1 MKKNQKWIRIPL
13 EIHSNKNM
21 KRCAVI
27 GANGF
32 IGRHLVKYLNEHF
45 DVPIESYDI
54 VPETDLPNYHPV
66 DLTSKASVEE
76 INLDIDYIFN
86 FAGLTGTYAGFDAY
100 EKYVAINELS
110 LLNLL
115 DAIRKSQF
123 RPKVIFPSTRLVYK
137 GVDKPLKE
145 GDEKESKTIYAANK
159 LACEGYLQAYKDS
172 FDIPYTVFR
181 ICIPYGNLL
190 SNDYSFGTVGFF
202 IKQAKAGKDI
212 TLYGGGSIK
221 RTFTHME
228 DLCSQVINGAFNE
241 NSNGEI
247 YNVGGETLSLH
258 DAAEIIAKKYGVNVV
273 AVPWP
278 ERDLRIESDHTYFD
292 DSKIKGLLGDLQYK
306 RLEDFSKDL

>member
-1 MKKNQKWIRIPL
+1 M
-13 EIHSNKNM
+13 NK

-27 GANGF
+27 GGNGF
-32 IGRHLVKYLNEHF
+32 IGKHLVYFLKKEGHQVMSF
-45 DVPIESYDI
+45 DI
-54 VPETDLPNYHPV
+54 VE
-66 DLTSKASVEE
+66 VEE
-76 INLDIDYIFN
+76 EGYTHIDMTDVNSVAAMNLDVDYVFM

-100 EKYVAINELS
+100 EKYVFINELA

-115 DAIRKSQF
+115 DAIRKSSY

-137 GVDKPLKE
+137 GYDKPLKE
-145 GDEKESKTIYAANK
+145 EDEKESKTIYAANK
-159 LACEGYLQAYKDS
+159 IACEGYLQAYRDS

-202 IKQAKAGKDI
+202 IKQAKSGKDI

-228 DLCSQVINGAFNE
+228 DLCHQVIEGTFAKGSDGGVF
-241 NSNGEI
+241 
-247 YNVGGETLSLH
+247 NVGGETLSLKE
-258 DAAEIIAKKYGVNVV
+258 AAEIIAKKYGVNVT
-273 AVPWP
+273 AVSWP

-292 DSKIKGLLGDLQYK
+292 DSKIQALLGGMTYK
-306 RLEDFSKDL
+306 RLEDFSKDI

>member
-1 MKKNQKWIRIPL
+1 M
-13 EIHSNKNM
+13 
-21 KRCAVI
+21 RCAVI
-27 GANGF
+27 GGKGF
-32 IGRHLVKYLNEHF
+32 LGKHLVYYLKKKGHQ
-45 DVPIESYDI
+45 VLSYDI
-54 VPETDLPNYHPV
+54 VESEEEGYARIDMTDANSVASMDLDV
-66 DLTSKASVEE
+66 DYV
-76 INLDIDYIFN
+76 FM

-100 EKYVAINELS
+100 EKYVAINEMA

-115 DAIRKSQF
+115 DAIRKTSF

-137 GVDKPLKE
+137 GADKPLKE
-145 GDEKESKTIYAANK
+145 EYEKESKTIYAANK
-159 LACEGYLQAYKDS
+159 IACEGYLQAYRDS

-212 TLYGGGSIK
+212 TLYGGGTIK

-228 DLCSQVINGAFNE
+228 DLCYQVIEGAFAK
-241 NSNGEI
+241 GCDGGI
-247 YNVGGETLSLH
+247 YNVGGETLSWK
-258 DAAEIIAKKYGVNVV
+258 DAAEIIAGKYGVKVT
-273 AVPWP
+273 AVLWP

-292 DSKIKGLLGDLQYK
+292 DTKIQALLGGITYK

>member
-1 MKKNQKWIRIPL
+1 M
-13 EIHSNKNM
+13 
-21 KRCAVI
+21 RCAVI
-27 GANGF
+27 GGKGF
-32 IGRHLVKYLNEHF
+32 LGKHLVYYLKKKGHQ
-45 DVPIESYDI
+45 VLSYDI
-54 VPETDLPNYHPV
+54 VESEEEGYARIDMTDANSVASMDLDV
-66 DLTSKASVEE
+66 DYV
-76 INLDIDYIFN
+76 FM

-100 EKYVAINELS
+100 EKYVAINEMA

-115 DAIRKSQF
+115 DAIRKSSF

-137 GVDKPLKE
+137 GADKPLKE
-145 GDEKESKTIYAANK
+145 ENEKESKTIYAANK
-159 LACEGYLQAYKDS
+159 IACEGYLQAYRDS

-212 TLYGGGSIK
+212 TLYGGGTIK

-228 DLCSQVINGAFNE
+228 DLCYQVIEGAFE
-241 NSNGEI
+241 KGSDGGI
-247 YNVGGETLSLH
+247 YNVGGETLSLK
-258 DAAEIIAKKYGVNVV
+258 DAAEIIARKYGVKVT
-273 AVPWP
+273 AVLWP

-292 DSKIKGLLGDLQYK
+292 DTKIQALLGGITYK

>member
-1 MKKNQKWIRIPL
+1 M
-13 EIHSNKNM
+13 
-21 KRCAVI
+21 RCAVI
-27 GANGF
+27 GGKGF
-32 IGRHLVKYLNEHF
+32 IGKHLVYYLQREGHQ
-45 DVPIESYDI
+45 VASYDI
-54 VPETDLPNYHPV
+54 VESEEEGYTRIDMTDVNSV
-66 DLTSKASVEE
+66 ASM
-76 INLDIDYIFN
+76 NLDVDYVFM

-100 EKYVAINELS
+100 EKYMAINELA

-115 DAIRKSQF
+115 DAIRKSAF
-123 RPKVIFPSTRLVYK
+123 RPKVMFPSTRLVYK

-145 GDEKESKTIYAANK
+145 EDEKESKTIYAANK
-159 LACEGYLQAYKDS
+159 IACEGFFQAYHDS

-190 SNDYSFGTVGFF
+190 STDYSFGTVGFF

-212 TLYGGGSIK
+212 TLYGGGTIK

-228 DLCSQVINGAFNE
+228 DLCYQVIEGAFAKG
-241 NSNGEI
+241 SDGGI
-247 YNVGGETLSLH
+247 YNVGGETLSLKE
-258 DAAEIIAKKYGVNVV
+258 AAEIIAGIYGVKVT

-292 DSKIKGLLGDLQYK
+292 DTKIQALLGGMTYK